1 MAPLRPTIE
10 PIRAS
15 LSGSDDRGEA
25 CPCILVALPEGR
37 SATIDARIP
46 AIASAL
52 RALARADL
60 YILIE
65 GKAYR
70 L

>member
-1 MAPLRPTIE
+1 MADDVAGTNS
-10 PIRAS
+10 AS
-15 LSGSDDRGEA
+15 AIGAGDRQPGVNRESGSGSRQV
-25 CPCILVALPEGR
+25 IV
-37 SATIDARIP
+37 DARIP